1 MIRPVVGRRGLDL
14 FEGLR
19 RDRRD
24 ALRVDQIALHSSL
37 FTLHSPLFI
46 HFSPRRAAV
55 PYDGAAHTGE
65 TGVLQ
70 ESGQNRPR
78 LSGSKGRDSGSRQII
93 SAISLPL
100 MGPWVYPSMA

>member
-24 ALRVDQIALHSSL
+24 ALRVDQIALHS
-37 FTLHSPLFI
+37 PLSTI

-78 LSGSKGRDSGSRQII
+78 LSGSRGRDSGSRQII

-100 MGPWVYPSMA
+100 MGP